1 MLIVA
6 LVLAV
11 VSLAALVTAIVTGNE
26 LLAWVCIGASVLG
39 VILLIVDAI
48 RDRRNRDRA
57 AVAAES
63 GAGSLAAAPHTVDDT
78 YQNFDADYPND
89 DQSPPDVDIESEP
102 VVVLDEADPEPL
114 TDLDTLADL
123 EAARDPNTINDL
135 DTVANLR
142 VAEVMPEAEVR
153 YVGSDATMEVR
164 TAGEPD
170 AGITYV
176 TEDDA
181 TADIADIAKDRN
193 PGFGSAAT

>member
-63 GAGSLAAAPHTVDDT
+63 GAGSLAAAPHTVDET

-89 DQSPPDVDIESEP
+89 DESAPDLDTESEP
-102 VVVLDEADPEPL
+102 ALPSDEAYPASS
-114 TDLDTLADL
+114 TDLETLADL
-123 EAARDPNTINDL
+123 QATDQ
-135 DTVANLR
+135 DTVSA
-142 VAEVMPEAEVR
+142 
-153 YVGSDATMEVR
+153 
-164 TAGEPD
+164 AGEPD
-170 AGITYV
+170 TGITFV
-176 TEDDA
+176 TQDDA
-181 TADIADIAKDRN
+181 TVDNGEDSK
-193 PGFGSAAT
+193 PGPGSAAT